1 MSRIPQHIIDEIFQ
15 TARIEE
21 VISSFVQLKKSG
33 SNLKGL
39 SPFTD
44 EKTPSFVV
52 SPAKQI
58 FKCFS
63 SGKGGTVVSF
73 LMEKE
78 QFSYPESLRWLAEK
92 YNIEIPAEKELSAEE
107 MAVLNEKESLFII
120 NDFAKKYFCENLKNT
135 DEGKSIGLSYFK
147 ERGFS
152 NETINKF
159 ELGYCLNSSDS
170 FFKEASSNGYKKEYL
185 EKLGLIKTKENK
197 SFDFFR
203 GRIIFPIHSASG
215 RVLGFGARTLLKE
228 KKIAKYFNSPENPI
242 YNKSDILYGLYFS
255 KGGLIKNDNCYIC
268 EGYTD
273 VISLFQ
279 SGISNVVSSSGTS
292 LTKGQIK
299 LIQRYTKNITI
310 LYDGD
315 TAGIKAS
322 FRGIDLILE
331 QGLNVK
337 IVLFPEGED
346 PDSFAKNHSDSE
358 LQNFLIDEA
367 QDFISFKSSILL
379 KDAQEDP
386 IKKASLIR
394 EIIKS
399 ISLIPNAITRS
410 VYVQKVSLIFNINEN
425 TITNE
430 LLKLRQ
436 KSIIQEY
443 PNAQAKPKSSQ
454 NISAYPQKQNTNN
467 YIHEFELTR
476 LLIKYGTV
484 ALFKA
489 KEKEEAPDTTV
500 IELICQE
507 LGNDELHFENKI
519 HQKLLNIYL
528 DGLTQNK
535 LYSSDYFK
543 RLEDDEIV
551 QLVTDIET
559 GEQELSN
566 KWLSEYK
573 IDTKT
578 EADHL
583 YETIITA
590 IYNFKTYHISKK
602 IRMITKELESNP
614 KLSEEETIDL
624 LNKQMDFE
632 KVKRIFAEKLG
643 RTILG

>member
-1 MSRIPQHIIDEIFQ
+1 M
-15 TARIEE
+15 
-21 VISSFVQLKKSG
+21 
-33 SNLKGL
+33 
-39 SPFTD
+39 
-44 EKTPSFVV
+44 
-52 SPAKQI
+52 
-58 FKCFS
+58 
-63 SGKGGTVVSF
+63 
-73 LMEKE
+73 
-78 QFSYPESLRWLAEK
+78 
-92 YNIEIPAEKELSAEE
+92 
-107 MAVLNEKESLFII
+107 
-120 NDFAKKYFCENLKNT
+120 KNM
-135 DEGKSIGLSYFK
+135 Y
-147 ERGFS
+147 
-152 NETINKF
+152 
-159 ELGYCLNSSDS
+159 Y
-170 FFKEASSNGYKKEYL
+170 
-185 EKLGLIKTKENK
+185 
-197 SFDFFR
+197 
-203 GRIIFPIHSASG
+203 
-215 RVLGFGARTLLKE
+215 
-228 KKIAKYFNSPENPI
+228 
-242 YNKSDILYGLYFS
+242 
-255 KGGLIKNDNCYIC
+255 
-268 EGYTD
+268 
-273 VISLFQ
+273 
-279 SGISNVVSSSGTS
+279 
-292 LTKGQIK
+292 
-299 LIQRYTKNITI
+299 
-310 LYDGD
+310 
-315 TAGIKAS
+315 
-322 FRGIDLILE
+322 
-331 QGLNVK
+331 VK

-358 LQNFLIDEA
+358 LENFLIDEA

-379 KDAQEDP
+379 KDAKEDP

-399 ISLIPNAITRS
+399 ISLIPSAITRS

-425 TITNE
+425 TIANE

-436 KSIIQEY
+436 KSIVQEY
-443 PNAQAKPKSSQ
+443 PNAQAKLKSSEK
-454 NISAYPQKQNTNN
+454 IPAFPKKQNANN

-484 ALFKA
+484 ALFKD
-489 KEKEEAPDTTV
+489 KEDAPDTTV

-528 DGLTQNK
+528 DGLSQNK

-543 RLEDDEIV
+543 RLEDDEII

-566 KWLSEYK
+566 KWFSEYK

-614 KLSEEETIDL
+614 KLTEEETIDL

-632 KVKRIFAEKLG
+632 KVKRIFAQKLG